1 MEPVE
6 LGRIV
11 LTQGAN
17 PTRTHRLCLQEAVA
31 WFADEPHSDRPR
43 CVSPVLSQVGRVL
56 GDRLP
61 DGKRQRLKAFVP
73 ALVDTVDDG
82 CDDERSR
89 LAMDWLVRE
98 YAPAWLRQV
107 PQLELAASSLA
118 RRSPV
123 LTVPAAADAVAGPR
137 EAVGKALYT
146 LYGSALWRELRD
158 RGTELLHAISRRL
171 SRNAGESAIVGT
183 TMLAHSFIPVCGKI
197 RLMVEAALLLTACTH
212 AARHPGLSV
221 DKLAAAAVRKAED
234 EVEDAAIELYA
245 RLIEVREPRGDSWL
259 EEDLDR
265 LLGHRTEQD
274 G

>member
-11 LTQGAN
+11 LSRGAN

-31 WFADEPHSDRPR
+31 WFADEPHSDRPG

-73 ALVDTVDDG
+73 ALVDTADDG
-82 CDDERSR
+82 CDADRSR

-98 YAPAWLRQV
+98 YAPAWLRLV
-107 PQLELAASSLA
+107 PRLELAAQSLT

-123 LTVPAAADAVAGPR
+123 LTVAAAADAVAGPR
-137 EAVGKALYT
+137 QAVGNALYT
-146 LYGSALWRELRD
+146 LYGSAVWRELRD
-158 RGTELLHAISRRL
+158 QGTELLHAISRRL

-197 RLMVEAALLLTACTH
+197 RLMVEAALLLAACTH
-212 AARHPGLSV
+212 ATRHPGLSI
-221 DKLAAAAVRKAED
+221 DQLASAAVRGAKN
-234 EVEDAAIELYA
+234 EVEDGAIELYS
-245 RLIEVREPRGDSWL
+245 RLIDVREPQGDDWL
-259 EEDLDR
+259 DDDLDR
-265 LLGHRTEQD
+265 MLGHRTEQD